1 MCPMTAPM
9 LTIHDV
15 ASNLNVDERTV
26 RELIRKNELRAIK
39 IGKEWRVTEGDL
51 NAYVDGHANCPAI
64 NNAQD

>member
-15 ASNLNVDERTV
+15 AANLNVDERTV

-51 NAYVDGHANCPAI
+51 ESYVDGHANCPPI
-64 NNAQD
+64 KNEQE

>member
-39 IGKEWRVTEGDL
+39 IGKEWRVTEKDL
-51 NAYVDGHANCPAI
+51 EAYVDGHANCPAI
-64 NNAQD
+64 RNEVE

>member
-1 MCPMTAPM
+1 MCPMNAPM

-51 NAYVDGHANCPAI
+51 ANYVDGHANCPAI
-64 NNAQD
+64 KNEVE